1 VDPSYVNVMETSEL
15 AYLLVVYAL
24 HGALAVVQAAL
35 ACFLILSG
43 ARQIVRQRDSRWW
56 GGLRLVLG
64 LMLVAPVAVGAPDAL
79 SFAAAALSVVVL
91 AASARRAPIA
101 TTRPKRMVRRTAVA
115 SAMLTVLFMV
125 WEREDNLVLGGDLLL
140 NTIEFRDEELSW
152 QQANDPRSPKVGD
165 VAPDFEL
172 QDPTGEVQVRLS
184 DFRGKR
190 PVALVFG
197 SYT

>member
-1 VDPSYVNVMETSEL
+1 MDPSYVNVMETSEL